1 MEDLKGLVSRLYP
14 FRYSVTGPDNDA
26 AVDLLQS
33 LLAFEVLE
41 YPSGA
46 ELNGWIIPPS
56 ETVQEALLLKDGKVV
71 YDGLR
76 SPLGVPAQVQ
86 SFSGTLS
93 LDQLQHHLFSDPLQ
107 PDAVPA
113 HWSNLYRPGSCNW
126 GFCIPHR
133 IRNSLVEGEYEVRL
147 VTQSQ
152 PSTMKV
158 LRHVLPGDSP
168 VTVLFNAH
176 NCHPFQANDDMSGVA
191 VGIALMLELARRP
204 RRRFTYELMI
214 APELFGPLFWLNSLP
229 AEQSENL
236 LGAVMLKSVGN
247 SGPLK
252 LQQAFDEASLISRAA
267 MRVFADKYGSFEST
281 VFRGLYGND
290 ETVFEAP
297 PFRIPSVSL
306 TRWPFREYHTDLD
319 TPDRLSAEALSDT
332 LDTALRLCEALE
344 MCRTYFPS
352 FRGLVNLGRLG
363 LYLPHPGVSG
373 EGADFLSAPGRW
385 HRLMNTLP
393 SLLGSEFDLLAICE
407 EFDLPLR
414 DVHAYLTEWA
424 NAGLVDVS

>member
-1 MEDLKGLVSRLYP
+1 MDDIKGLVSRLYP
-14 FRYSVTGPDNDA
+14 FRYSVTGSDNDV

-33 LLAFEVLE
+33 LLTFEVLE

-46 ELNGWIIPPS
+46 ELNGWVIPPS
-56 ETVQEALLLKDGKVV
+56 WSVQEALLLKDGQVV

-76 SPLGVPAQVQ
+76 SALGVPAQAQ
-86 SFSGTLS
+86 SFSGTVS
-93 LDQLQHHLFSDPLQ
+93 LDQLQPHLFSDPLQ
-107 PDAVPA
+107 PEAVPA
-113 HWSNLYRPGSCNW
+113 HWSNLYRPGSCDW

-133 IRNSLVEGEYEVRL
+133 IRDSLVAGEYEVRL
-147 VTQSQ
+147 TTQSQ

-158 LRHVLPGDSP
+158 LRHVLPGESP
-168 VTVLFNAH
+168 VTVLLNAH

-204 RRRFTYELMI
+204 QRQLTFELMI
-214 APELFGPLFWLNSLP
+214 APELFGPLFWLDSLSD
-229 AEQSENL
+229 EQAENL
-236 LGAVMLKSVGN
+236 LGSVMLKSVGN
-247 SGPLK
+247 RGPLK
-252 LQQAFDEASLISRAA
+252 LQQAFDEASLINRAA
-267 MRVFADKYGSFEST
+267 KRVFTDKYESFESA

-297 PFRIPSVSL
+297 PFRIPSISL

-319 TPDRLSAEALSDT
+319 TPERLSDEALSDT
-332 LDTALRLCEALE
+332 FDTALRLCETLD
-344 MCRTYFPS
+344 MCRTYVPS

-363 LYLPHPGVSG
+363 LYLPHPGVSR
-373 EGADFLSAPGRW
+373 EGADFLSPLGRW

-393 SLLGSEFDLLAICE
+393 SLLGPEFDLLAVCE
-407 EFDLPLR
+407 EFDLPIR

-424 NAGLVDVS
+424 KAGLVDVS